1 MSFLLPQTRTGVV
14 ASVRGVDL
22 HGDRYIDLAVA
33 VEGDG
38 DGAPTKTGRISAMDC
53 PADLEVGDR
62 VAVRFTMGVMTRVER
77 APA

>member
-14 ASVRGVDL
+14 VSVRPVDL
-22 HGDRYIDLAVA
+22 HCDRYVDLAVA

-38 DGAPTKTGRISAMDC
+38 TPASTGRISAMDC
-53 PADLEVGDR
+53 PTDLQPGDR

-77 APA
+77 A

>member
-38 DGAPTKTGRISAMDC
+38 APTMTGRISAMDC
-53 PADLEVGDR
+53 PGDLEVGDR

-77 APA
+77 APD

>member
-14 ASVRGVDL
+14 ASVRAVDL

-38 DGAPTKTGRISAMDC
+38 SPAATGRISAMDC
-53 PADLEVGDR
+53 PTDLAVGDR

-77 APA
+77 AQG